1 MQFILKKNIFFFS
14 WLIVLTFFA
23 ANLFFFCMVPVTL
36 ERSISV
42 FMLNEMSDA
51 DTIYDFSQTG
61 PQEEPHTQE
70 YKIDLN
76 KFYNYKKS
84 KYHSNLNKRNL
95 FK

>member
-1 MQFILKKNIFFFS
+1 MNKGKYSQMKDYYEE
-14 WLIVLTFFA
+14 
-23 ANLFFFCMVPVTL
+23 
-36 ERSISV
+36 ERR
-42 FMLNEMSDA
+42 MLNEMSDA

-76 KFYNYKKS
+76 KYYNYKKS
-84 KYHSNLNKRNL
+84 KFHSNLNKRNL